1 MTLKAVL
8 FDLDNTLVRF
18 SERRFF
24 DIYLPVVSAAFS
36 DIMPPDVFVTRLL
49 LSTHA
54 LIDNDG
60 SMSNADFFMNAFAKG
75 YEDRRDDIWDRFM
88 TFYESD
94 GYDRLRCLMT
104 VPRGS
109 QDVFAYLRR
118 KGTKIAIAS
127 NPIWPLKA
135 QLKRLSWAG
144 LADQRF
150 DLVANMENMSRCKPH
165 IEFYREVCARI
176 EESPEACLMVGNDP
190 VNDMIVAKIGMKT
203 FLVIDESGDDSG
215 LELSR
220 GFRSGAPADIPAPD
234 FAGPLAAV
242 PAAVEALLV
251 GSADRGGGSGPR

>member
-1 MTLKAVL
+1 MTLRAVL

-24 DIYLPVVSAAFS
+24 DIYLPLVSAAFS
-36 DIMPPDVFVTRLL
+36 DIMPPEVFVTKLL
-49 LSTHA
+49 QSTHA

-60 SMSNADFFMNAFAKG
+60 GMSNADFFMSAFAEG
-75 YEDRRDDIWDRFM
+75 YEDRRDEIWDRFM
-88 TFYESD
+88 DFYESD
-94 GYDRLRCLMT
+94 EYDRLRSLMT

-109 QDVFAYLRR
+109 RDVFAYLRR
-118 KGTKIAIAS
+118 KGVKIAIAS

-165 IEFYREVCARI
+165 IEFYREVCAKI
-176 EESPEACLMVGNDP
+176 EEGPEACIMVGNDP
-190 VNDMIVAKIGMKT
+190 VNDMVGATIGMKT
-203 FLVIDESGDDSG
+203 FLVIDESGSDSG

-220 GFRSGAPADIPAPD
+220 RFRSGTPADIPEPD
-234 FAGPLAAV
+234 FSGPLAEV
-242 PAAVEALLV
+242 TDAVEALL
-251 GSADRGGGSGPR
+251 GGGA